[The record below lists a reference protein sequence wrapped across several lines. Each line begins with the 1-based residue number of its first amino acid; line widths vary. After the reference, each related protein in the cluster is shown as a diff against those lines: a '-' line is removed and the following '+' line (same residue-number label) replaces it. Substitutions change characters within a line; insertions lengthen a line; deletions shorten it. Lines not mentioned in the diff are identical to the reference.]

1 MIKIKNSLCPTIKKN
16 EINYIGD
23 DTSLRKIGISELM
36 YELSNVN
43 ESESNS

>member
-1 MIKIKNSLCPTIKKN
+1 MVIKIKNNPTIKN

-36 YELSNVN
+36 DELSNVN